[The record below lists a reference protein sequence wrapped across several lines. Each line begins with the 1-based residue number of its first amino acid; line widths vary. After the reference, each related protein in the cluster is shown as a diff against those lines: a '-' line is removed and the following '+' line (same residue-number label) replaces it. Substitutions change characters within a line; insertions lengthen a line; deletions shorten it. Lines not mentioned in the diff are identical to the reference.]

1 MQPQVKL
8 ENVVAAAVKVESR
21 VVPSRASSLPVN
33 DNLLELPP
41 AKATL
46 TKFPPGALVLYK
58 NNASMDTE
66 IKRGV
71 VESVSI
77 DLTPENSSR
86 DYFYTVSFE
95 TEQEPII
102 VGETQLQWASST
114 SVWAKPIINN
124 PEVEWKSAT
133 VVGSYQETCDSEPMY
148 SIMVA
153 GSGALFHGVS
163 GDCIRY
169 KQSEGTIPASIQPT
183 NTAASVVSPGVRYSS
198 VLHKEQA
205 RPPKKIRV
213 AESNPIEETGSGGD
227 RERRAQETPVT
238 RAGPTSKAQSPY
250 SSLASHVNDAVATP
264 LAENRM
270 KGAECTFEIKIPTW
284 ANQIGR
290 VGGKQD
296 LLPPCQLVQCYICNV
311 SSHWYCSFTFS
322 FCRSHYWRGWKES
335 QAAYTRNWG

>member
-8 ENVVAAAVKVESR
+8 ENVVAAAVKVETH

-102 VGETQLQWASST
+102 AGETQLQWASST
-114 SVWAKPIINN
+114 PVWAKPIINN
-124 PEVEWKSAT
+124 PELEWKSAT

-169 KQSEGTIPASIQPT
+169 RQSEGTIPATIQPT

-198 VLHKEQA
+198 ELQPATLRVATDGGAEEQA

-213 AESNPIEETGSGGD
+213 AESNPIEEIGSGGD
-227 RERRAQETPVT
+227 RERLGPRHSSDKSRADKQSSKPV
-238 RAGPTSKAQSPY
+238 
-250 SSLASHVNDAVATP
+250 
-264 LAENRM
+264 
-270 KGAECTFEIKIPTW
+270 
-284 ANQIGR
+284 
-290 VGGKQD
+290 
-296 LLPPCQLVQCYICNV
+296 LPRL
-311 SSHWYCSFTFS
+311 H
-322 FCRSHYWRGWKES
+322 HM
-335 QAAYTRNWG
+335 